1 MRRLTFAL
9 PPSPGFLSRYISK
22 AFELAPAEGPIRAIF
37 SSFHLGHCGHYEV
50 IVKSPESA

>member
-1 MRRLTFAL
+1 MRRLKFAL